1 MFGRSFQVARIA
13 GIGIEVH
20 PSWFLILAILVW
32 SLSDSFLPQV
42 YEGWATATYW
52 VVGFVSAILLFVAV
66 LVHEMAHAVVAIRR
80 GVPVPKITLFI
91 FGGVSH
97 MAQQPRTAGEE
108 FAIAVAGPLTSVAIA
123 IVAAAVWFVAAGRQ
137 EQVEAVAFYLA
148 MINTLLAVFNTLPGF
163 PLDGGR
169 VLRSIV
175 WRKTRSFRQATRVA
189 GSVGEMFGWGL
200 IFVGVLFL
208 FTSLWSGLWFML
220 IGWFL
225 LNAARAESQNVQLDV
240 IFSRLTARDVMS
252 NGFVTVTPGVDLQSV
267 VDDYMLGKGERAVI
281 VALGDTVQGIL
292 SVSDINKVPRN
303 DWPQTP
309 AQRAMTPRDEI
320 VTVDADTGA
329 MQVLM
334 LLAERRLNQVP
345 VLDDGRLIGLVSRRE
360 LIDRVQLAEE
370 LGPQQDEPTAART

>member
-1 MFGRSFQVARIA
+1 MFGRSFQIARIA

-32 SLSDSFLPQV
+32 SLSDSFLPEV
-42 YEGWATATYW
+42 YEGWETATYW
-52 VVGFVSAILLFVAV
+52 VVGTVAALLLFVAV
-66 LVHEMAHAVVAIRR
+66 LIHEMAHALVAIRR

-97 MAQQPRTAGEE
+97 LAQQPRTAGEE

-123 IVAAAVWFVAAGRQ
+123 VVAGAIWVVAAGRQ

-189 GSVGEMFGWGL
+189 GGVGEMFGWGL

-225 LNAARAESQNVQLDV
+225 LNAARAESQNVQLDA
-240 IFSRLTARDVMS
+240 IFSQLTARDVMS
-252 NGFVTVTPGVDLQSV
+252 NGFVTIPPGLDLQTV
-267 VDDYMLGKGERAVI
+267 VDEHMLGKGERAVI

-292 SVSDINKVPRN
+292 SVSDINKVPRE
-303 DWPQTP
+303 DWPRTP
-309 AQRAMTPRDEI
+309 AQRVMTPRAEI

-360 LIDRVQLAEE
+360 LIDRVHLAEE
-370 LGPQQDEPTAART
+370 LGPHPDEPTPARV

>member
-1 MFGRSFQVARIA
+1 MFGRSLQVARIA

-32 SLSDSFLPQV
+32 SLSDSFLPEV

-52 VVGFVSAILLFVAV
+52 FVGTIAAVLLFAAV
-66 LVHEMAHAVVAIRR
+66 LVHELAHAMVAVRR

-97 MAQQPRTAGEE
+97 LARQPRSAGEE

-123 IVAAAVWFVAAGRQ
+123 IVAAAVWVIAAGRQ

-148 MINTLLAVFNTLPGF
+148 MINALLAVFNTLPGF

-175 WRKTRSFRQATRVA
+175 WRKTRSFRHATRVA
-189 GSVGEMFGWGL
+189 GGVGELFGWGL
-200 IFVGVLFL
+200 IAAGVLML
-208 FTSLWSGLWFML
+208 FTSIWSGLWFML

-225 LNAARAESQNVQLDV
+225 LNAARAESQNVQLDA

-252 NGFVTVTPGVDLQSV
+252 NGFEAVPPGLDLQTV
-267 VDDYMLGKGERAVI
+267 VDEYMLGKGERAVI

-292 SVSDINKVPRN
+292 SVSDINKVPRQE
-303 DWPQTP
+303 WPQTP
-309 AQRAMTPRDEI
+309 AQRAMTPRDQI

-329 MQVLM
+329 MDVLM
-334 LLAERRLNQVP
+334 MLAERRLNQVP
-345 VLDDGRLIGLVSRRE
+345 VLDHGRLIGLVSRRE

-370 LGPQQDEPTAART
+370 LGPQPDEPSPASI